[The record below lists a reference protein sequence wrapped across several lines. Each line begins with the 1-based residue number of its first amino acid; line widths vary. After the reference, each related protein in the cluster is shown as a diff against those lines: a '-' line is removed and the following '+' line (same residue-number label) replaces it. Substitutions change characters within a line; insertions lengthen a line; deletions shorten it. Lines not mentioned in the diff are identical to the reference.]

1 MADKPKRPAGS
12 RAAPKPKP
20 EPAEPATGAPALSL
34 IYLDVDDEITSAAA
48 RIRAAG
54 SERVALILP
63 YGSRLATSRINFRL
77 LAREATERGKRIEII
92 CADPS
97 ARALALAAGLTVHP
111 SVAAFEG
118 RAPVGAGDGGASGS
132 AGAGAAQGDG
142 ARAGAGTT
150 AGDRAATGA
159 AAVGAGAGAILEPD
173 VSDDTQ
179 TRVLAVPRRGSPR
192 VPIVGPARPPV
203 RTGVAVGLGLALVT
217 LLLVG
222 GILVL
227 ELLPS
232 ATIVLHP
239 RSEGLGPLALTVEAR
254 ADATAPDP
262 TALVIPA
269 QRFTFALT
277 ADQTFPATGVKII
290 ETKATGNVTFSNF
303 DTGGGVVV
311 PAGTVVTTESDIEF
325 ETLSAI
331 TLPRAT
337 FDFFPPFKVHPS
349 QGNVAV
355 EALLAGEAG
364 NVGNNAITRVPKAR
378 NTLTVT
384 NREATAGGA
393 HTESPQVSEA
403 DVLAARDAIE
413 LALSIELD
421 RQVAEST
428 GVPVG
433 ITLFPQTRL
442 VGASQF
448 DVDPAT
454 FVGAEVA
461 DFDLAATAQGTALGV
476 DPSPITAL
484 AEARLRSR
492 VTPGW
497 SLVGGS
503 ITFEVGN
510 PSVLGEV
517 ISYPVSIRGTQVHD
531 VDQAALIDQVRGLV
545 LTEARSRLDDYGDVQ
560 ITLWPD
566 WVTTIPTRVDRITF
580 TVAEPQ
586 PAPSPTP
593 ASTGTSSP

>member
-1 MADKPKRPAGS
+1 MTGKKKPGATP
-12 RAAPKPKP
+12 APKQP
-20 EPAEPATGAPALSL
+20 EAPMAEAPATEAQPLSL

-54 SERVALILP
+54 SERVALVLP

-92 CADPS
+92 CADSS

-118 RAPVGAGDGGASGS
+118 RAPVGAGDGATSGGAA
-132 AGAGAAQGDG
+132 AGAGAGTGGDGPAQGAAGG
-142 ARAGAGTT
+142 ATKAF
-150 AGDRAATGA
+150 
-159 AAVGAGAGAILEPD
+159 EPD
-173 VSDDTQ
+173 ASDDTQ
-179 TRVLAVPRRGSPR
+179 TRVLAVPRRSSAR

-203 RTGVAVGLGLALVT
+203 RTGIAVGLGLALVT
-217 LLLVG
+217 LVLVG
-222 GILVL
+222 GILAL

-232 ATIVLHP
+232 ATIVVHP
-239 RSEGLGPLALTVEAR
+239 RSEELGPVALTVEAR
-254 ADATAPDP
+254 ADVTAVDP
-262 TALVIPA
+262 ALLVIPA
-269 QRFTFALT
+269 QRFTFALA
-277 ADQTFPATGVKII
+277 ADETFPATGIKVT
-290 ETKATGNVTFSNF
+290 ETKATGNVQLSNF
-303 DTGGGVVV
+303 DTGRGVVV
-311 PAGTVVTTESDIEF
+311 PAGTVVKTDADVEF

-337 FDFFPPFKVHPS
+337 FDFFPPFRVHPS
-349 QGNVAV
+349 QGIVAV
-355 EALLAGEAG
+355 EALLAGDAG
-364 NVGNNAITRVPKAR
+364 NVGNNAITQIPKAR

-384 NREATAGGA
+384 NPEATTGGA

-403 DVLAARDAIE
+403 DVVAAREAIDA
-413 LALSIELD
+413 ALSAELD
-421 RQVAEST
+421 RQVAEAT

-442 VGASQF
+442 VGESQYE
-448 DVDPAT
+448 VDPAT
-454 FVGAEVA
+454 LVGTEAA
-461 DFDLAATAQGTALGV
+461 DFDLAATGQGTALGV
-476 DPSPITAL
+476 DPSPVTAV

-497 SLVGGS
+497 TLVGGS
-503 ITFEVGN
+503 ITFMVAS

-531 VDQAALIDQVRGLV
+531 IDEAALITQVRGLV
-545 LTEARSRLDDYGDVQ
+545 LAEARSRLDDYGDVQ

-566 WVTTIPTRVDRITF
+566 WVTTIPTRVERITF

-593 ASTGTSSP
+593 GSTGTLSP